1 MGVFT
6 MKAVKV
12 LVLIVATT
20 LVFSSPAVAESLWA
34 DEASLFQDHR
44 PGRVGDIVTVVVSE
58 KTTAKDSAKTDLTKK
73 NDTTLA
79 DGFGLLDFIK
89 KLGFSSSS
97 EMSGGGTR
105 DRSHSFNATVTCV
118 VTEVLPGGNI
128 ILEGT
133 KEIKVQ
139 KENMS
144 MKIRGMA
151 RPQDVKAGNIL
162 ESDRLA
168 DVSVDVRGIGSI
180 SDVQQPGFLTRLLN
194 IIF

>member
-1 MGVFT
+1 MRI
-6 MKAVKV
+6 VKI
-12 LVLIVATT
+12 LFLMVAAT
-20 LVFSSPAVAESLWA
+20 LVFSAPAIAESLWA
-34 DEASLFQDHR
+34 EGSSLFQDHR
-44 PGRVGDIVTVVVSE
+44 PDKVGDIVTVVVSE

-105 DRSHSFNATVTCV
+105 DRSHSFNATITCI
-118 VTEVLPGGNI
+118 VTEVLPNGNI
-128 ILEGT
+128 VLEGT
-133 KEIKVQ
+133 KEIRVQ

-144 MKIRGMA
+144 MKITGIA

-168 DVSVDVRGIGSI
+168 DVSVNVRGIGSI